1 MNPEGIMPSGF
12 FYRGGKIMYYLGIDG
27 GGTKTTCLVCD
38 ENLSEIFRTVGS
50 SINFYS
56 EGLDRARENM
66 KAMLSDIENN
76 TGISRFDGVCIGSSA
91 LFGRADEKTKSDFC
105 DGVFHADSIIMD
117 SDLFIALK
125 ATGRKNAAVVIAGT
139 GSMAA
144 GFNGKGEIITKG
156 GYGYILG
163 DEGSGY
169 RIALDGIREGV
180 RSLDNTG
187 MHSLLGEYLL
197 DFAGVNTK
205 EELVD
210 AFYSPEKDRKSIAA
224 FAPFVSKAAKKGD
237 ATARKILTEQ
247 GELLYYTVK
256 ALLSEMPERPHIA
269 LYGGVFQH
277 DEIYTSYFRN
287 ALSDFCSECE
297 LLEKEPVFGAVLAAK
312 ELCENDN

>member
-1 MNPEGIMPSGF
+1 
-12 FYRGGKIMYYLGIDG
+12 MYFLGIDG

-38 ENLSEIFRTVGS
+38 ENLNEIFRTVGS

-56 EGLDRARENM
+56 EGLEKARKNM
-66 KAMLSDIENN
+66 SEMLVYIENN

-105 DGVFHADSIIMD
+105 DGIFDCGNIIMD

-125 ATGRKNAAVVIAGT
+125 ATGRKNTAVVIAGT

-144 GFNGKGEIITKG
+144 GFNEKGEIITKG

-180 RSLDNTG
+180 RSLDKTG
-187 MHSLLGEYLL
+187 GYTLLGDMLL
-197 DFAGVNTK
+197 DFTGAKNK

-210 AFYSPEKDRKSIAA
+210 KFYSPEKDRKTLAGFSVQ
-224 FAPFVSKAAKKGD
+224 VSKAAEKGD
-237 ATARKILTEQ
+237 ETALGILGYQ
-247 GELLYYTVK
+247 SELLLETVG
-256 ALLSEMPERPHIA
+256 ALLKEMPPKPHVA

-277 DEIYTSYFRN
+277 CEIFRDYFMGHIQ
-287 ALSDFCSECE
+287 DECE
-297 LLEKEPVFGAVLAAK
+297 SCRLLTKEPVFGACIAAK
-312 ELCENDN
+312 ELCVSDN